1 MADANEKNRKTCWV
15 YTSDH
20 IPSLCGA
27 PIFFASD
34 KLSLSDDCAP
44 QQATFGNF
52 IYLDGQPFGLTVA
65 HPLVEQR
72 YDDASSQCTQQD
84 AVFYMDDSDDESLPE
99 SGSTFSSASDTAH
112 VSGTV
117 QNEQF
122 VRPRP
127 LRGPPR
133 LLGQLLCS
141 SGGTPADSV
150 DWALIVLNQDYM
162 HLQEP
167 TLPTGINLGDIII
180 GLALTTIACPAG
192 NVVPVFTTGRQNRLI
207 EGILSASESL
217 VCLSGSR
224 QYLSLHSVILTE
236 DILPGDC
243 GKWIFDQ
250 QGNWYGHVVAGIP
263 GTRIAHVALASQIID
278 SIQTRTEFTSWSLT
292 GLESHDVLNRNQMS
306 SRSTQSTK
314 VEWLH
319 SHETDVQGKGLGSEI
334 QAAKIKQAE
343 VYTNALDAAS
353 RYDREKE
360 VRMLLEAGANVDAQ
374 GGEYSSA
381 LQAASY
387 DGREEIVKILVNA
400 GADVNAQGVHGNA
413 LQAASYGGHE
423 EIVKILVNAGA
434 DVNAQEGDYGNALQA
449 ASYGGH
455 EEIVKILV
463 NAGADVNA
471 RGGLHGDA
479 LQAASSMGHEKV
491 VDMLVSFGAD
501 VNARGGVYGNAL
513 QAASSGGH
521 EKVVDILIRRGAD
534 IHARG
539 AGYKQALQVARS
551 GGHQKVV
558 DRLLEAGADTIYRS

>member
-1 MADANEKNRKTCWV
+1 MADASEKNRKTCWV
-15 YTSDH
+15 YTSEQ

-44 QQATFGNF
+44 QQATFGNI
-52 IYLDGQPFGLTVA
+52 IYLDGQPYGLTVA
-65 HPLVEQR
+65 HPLLEQK

-112 VSGTV
+112 GSGTV
-117 QNEQF
+117 HNEQF

-141 SGGTPADSV
+141 SGGTPADGV
-150 DWALIVLNQDYM
+150 DWALIVLNQDCM
-162 HLQEP
+162 PLQEP
-167 TLPTGINLGDIII
+167 TVPIYMYLDSDGDIIT
-180 GLALTTIACPAG
+180 GLAPTTVACPAG
-192 NVVPVFTTGRQNRLI
+192 NVVPVFTTDGQNRLI

-292 GLESHDVLNRNQMS
+292 GLGSHDVLSRNQMS

-314 VEWLH
+314 VERLY
-319 SHETDVQGKGLGSEI
+319 SHETDVQGKGRGSGM
-334 QAAKIKQAE
+334 QAAKKKQAG
-343 VYTNALDAAS
+343 VYTPALYAAS
-353 RYDREKE
+353 TCGHEE
-360 VRMLLEAGANVDAQ
+360 MIRMLLEAGV
-374 GGEYSSA
+374 
-381 LQAASY
+381 
-387 DGREEIVKILVNA
+387 
-400 GADVNAQGVHGNA
+400 DVNAQGG
-413 LQAASYGGHE
+413 E
-423 EIVKILVNAGA
+423 
-434 DVNAQEGDYGNALQA
+434 YGNALQA
-449 ASYGGH
+449 ASFGGH
-455 EEIVKILV
+455 EKVVDILV
-463 NAGADVNA
+463 RSGADVNA
-471 RGGLHGDA
+471 RGG
-479 LQAASSMGHEKV
+479 K
-491 VDMLVSFGAD
+491 
-501 VNARGGVYGNAL
+501 YGNAL

-521 EKVVDILIRRGAD
+521 EKVVDILIRSGAD
-534 IHARG
+534 INARG
-539 AGYKQALQVARS
+539 AEYKHALQVAS
-551 GGHQKVV
+551 SHKKVLEV
-558 DRLLEAGADTIYRS
+558 LLKAGANINA